1 LKFNFREFFKVD
13 FQFTYPK
20 TRDMEPQELL
30 ESAES
35 KLEELYSI
43 HDYFFSET
51 KNEKQVLI
59 FLFEQR
65 RIDQKNIFH

>member
-1 LKFNFREFFKVD
+1 LNAQFELRLFPRDFFKVD

-20 TRDMEPQELL
+20 ARDMEPQELL

-51 KNEKQVLI
+51 KNEKQVKFFCLK
-59 FLFEQR
+59 E
-65 RIDQKNIFH
+65 KN